1 LAYTYIFVACDVV
14 SLTLQATGGG
24 MSSNSSGNST
34 TGINIAI
41 AGLAF
46 QVSTLSIF
54 SFLAIDY
61 AIRYLRGRKAGEVE
75 RRQLTLH
82 FKIFISFLVLAILL
96 ILIRSIYRIDELRSG
111 YRGELLHDEG
121 LFIGLEGV

>member
-1 LAYTYIFVACDVV
+1 
-14 SLTLQATGGG
+14 